1 MARKRMGNVAA
12 ASLAASGSINFTDGS
27 FFMREETCDDGSR
40 GNRKSRNLYITAVF
54 NPVGISQRCL
64 VLGKLE

>member
-27 FFMREETCDDGSR
+27 FLCGKKHVMTAAVATENREI
-40 GNRKSRNLYITAVF
+40 Y
-54 NPVGISQRCL
+54 ISQLYSTLSEFRKD
-64 VLGKLE
+64 V